1 MKKSNVAILVALFVA
16 SIVHTYLWLVG
27 GYHLTDYIVIDA
39 GPLILWWIAL
49 VVVSILFVVSDRRH
63 LIESRTVY
71 IGGGK
76 LYNPT
81 KGLVDATPAP
91 LSNQVARTIADIKH
105 SSRGQAFPEADAF
118 APELIVRTTDYKQAA
133 GEPAVW
139 KGEIVEASQNGR
151 GNRWTFANAQE
162 LDTLLQAC

>member
-1 MKKSNVAILVALFVA
+1 MKKNNMAILAALFVA
-16 SIVHTYLWLVG
+16 SIVYTYLWLVG
-27 GYHLTDYIVIDA
+27 GYHLTDYIVVDA

-49 VVVSILFVVSDRRH
+49 VVVSVLFVVSDRRH

-91 LSNQVARTIADIKH
+91 LT
-105 SSRGQAFPEADAF
+105 
-118 APELIVRTTDYKQAA
+118 
-133 GEPAVW
+133 
-139 KGEIVEASQNGR
+139 
-151 GNRWTFANAQE
+151 NRWTFANAQE